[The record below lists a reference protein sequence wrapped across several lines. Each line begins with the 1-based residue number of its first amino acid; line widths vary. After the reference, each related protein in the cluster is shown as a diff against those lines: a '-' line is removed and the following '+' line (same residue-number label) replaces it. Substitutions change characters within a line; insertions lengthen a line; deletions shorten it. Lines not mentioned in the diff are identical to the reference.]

1 MIVDGVCGIHWWW
14 DSWIQWVEGEAEV
27 VLWIVLETCCQ
38 QLHIFSF
45 WISCLDHLEP
55 PCVLDKPWC
64 RGYRVTLPCLP
75 TDTGCSQ
82 PMLCFIQGANPMDS
96 GHLTSQMYCGVAE
109 LTKFCSAAK
118 WARIHYW
125 RTWAHSAMC
134 WWGMVWIVVHFSPHS
149 VHQLTLL
156 LPCLNPRSHVSDH
169 LARHYEAWSIIPIIF
184 QMNSRL
190 QPTHS
195 DREIWLSMLESWP
208 LLPRRTR
215 YDCCMCCCDKCIGAP
230 LKVHRV

>member
-1 MIVDGVCGIHWWW
+1 MSGRGGWGGSVNSPWNLLPAAPYLQFLNIMPWPPRASLCLGQALMQGLQGDSTLSAYRHWMLPAYALLYTGGQ
-14 DSWIQWVEGEAEV
+14 SNGQWTSNKSN
-27 VLWIVLETCCQ
+27 VLWCGWAHKVLQCC
-38 QLHIFSF
+38 H
-45 WISCLDHLEP
+45 
-55 PCVLDKPWC
+55 
-64 RGYRVTLPCLP
+64 
-75 TDTGCSQ
+75 
-82 PMLCFIQGANPMDS
+82 
-96 GHLTSQMYCGVAE
+96 
-109 LTKFCSAAK
+109 AK